1 MLQSIHCRNNS
12 VCEQLEE
19 FINKLR
25 NWIQFVHHDYNGLE
39 NNTDLSQILL
49 NLLLAKVISPLGAAL
64 GEGLLLALG
73 PVLVEPSLGFL
84 SDMFSPDSLESSH
97 TTWSLDISNNSNA
110 HHRGSLNDGD
120 RLHHLLLVDLG
131 ARSVHF
137 PHDVSHA
144 GLVSQEGSQVDRL
157 AGVILGEGLD
167 LASVPLGSLL
177 G

>member
-1 MLQSIHCRNNS
+1 
-12 VCEQLEE
+12 
-19 FINKLR
+19 
-25 NWIQFVHHDYNGLE
+25 
-39 NNTDLSQILL
+39 
-49 NLLLAKVISPLGAAL
+49 
-64 GEGLLLALG
+64 
-73 PVLVEPSLGFL
+73 
-84 SDMFSPDSLESSH
+84 MFSPDSFESSH
-97 TTWSLDISNNSNA
+97 TTWCLDISNNSNT

-167 LASVPLGSLL
+167 LASVSLGSLL
-177 G
+177 GEKSLGSVTRSFKLSVRLNKNGIIIF